1 MNLSNEIIEVDL
13 NSTEKTCYVCLYLD
27 PSKIQIMILI
37 IIIIIQVLIDNDI
50 FNEEIDENQQSYL
63 FSELVSY
70 EKVIYKE
77 VCKRIGINKIRKLKK
92 EKEKYDSI
100 IKSNKNDDIER
111 IYKEILASIEDKIDK
126 MYKTEFD
133 KRIKAIRS
141 LIDVENCKNNEI
153 AEMRNEM
160 NKHILS
166 LFKSDKDKK
175 ISELQEDLN
184 KERMLRKQ
192 LEDEKEKLQNELECE
207 RRIIEKKDEEIQI
220 LKEQIANLKFVIN
233 NEELQQLFYF

>member
-1 MNLSNEIIEVDL
+1 M
-13 NSTEKTCYVCLYLD
+13 
-27 PSKIQIMILI
+27 
-37 IIIIIQVLIDNDI
+37 
-50 FNEEIDENQQSYL
+50 
-63 FSELVSY
+63 
-70 EKVIYKE
+70 
-77 VCKRIGINKIRKLKK
+77 KK

-233 NEELQQLFYF
+233 NEEL